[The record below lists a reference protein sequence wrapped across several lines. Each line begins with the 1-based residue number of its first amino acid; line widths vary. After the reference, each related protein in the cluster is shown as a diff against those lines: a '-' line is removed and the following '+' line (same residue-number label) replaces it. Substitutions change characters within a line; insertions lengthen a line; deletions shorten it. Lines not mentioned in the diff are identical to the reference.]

1 METLLTGVIIALTFL
16 FKHYI
21 DALRFI
27 CTETTC
33 VFQPLSLASV
43 AFIIIVAYD
52 WFLIAF
58 ITVPDFGLEGWLS
71 VTRRPRVFR
80 IALLVK
86 IQFDFQHGQP

>member
-1 METLLTGVIIALTFL
+1 
-16 FKHYI
+16 
-21 DALRFI
+21 
-27 CTETTC
+27 
-33 VFQPLSLASV
+33 LASV

-52 WFLIAF
+52 WFLISF
-58 ITVPDFGLEGWLS
+58 ITVPDFGLDGWLS